1 MAVIRYFQNLLFCLI
16 KLSFMRKIIIVMLII
31 LGFAS
36 CTKNVSRQESE
47 VFVIENVTVS
57 PTTITFKFRGVN
69 KPRTYAIAACQD
81 GTGEM
86 VYKKGDVVEIKNS
99 RLSHISTPTIWATIV
114 PLAVL
119 LVIFCLIAGCLA
131 GARLAIDS

>member
-1 MAVIRYFQNLLFCLI
+1 
-16 KLSFMRKIIIVMLII
+16 MRKIIIVMLII

-47 VFVIENVTVS
+47 VFVIENVTIS

-86 VYKKGDVVEIKNS
+86 AYKKGDVVEIKNS
-99 RLSHISTPTIWATIV
+99 RLSHVHSHNVWDIIV
-114 PLAVL
+114 PLCVGFVVVCIGGFIL
-119 LVIFCLIAGCLA
+119 YLG
-131 GARLAIDS
+131 RLAMDS